1 MDIAH
6 EEMRVRERAYAL
18 WEEEG
23 RPAGREFDHWV
34 RARSEIAGM
43 IATAIVENAPQIAK
57 KAAPRKAP
65 AKPRTRKTLQ

>member
-6 EEMRVRERAYAL
+6 EEMQVRERAYAL

-23 RPAGREFDHWV
+23 RPHGREFDHWV

-43 IATAIVENAPQIAK
+43 LATAIVEGAQQK
-57 KAAPRKAP
+57 KAATRKSAV
-65 AKPRTRKTLQ
+65 KPRTRKTLQ